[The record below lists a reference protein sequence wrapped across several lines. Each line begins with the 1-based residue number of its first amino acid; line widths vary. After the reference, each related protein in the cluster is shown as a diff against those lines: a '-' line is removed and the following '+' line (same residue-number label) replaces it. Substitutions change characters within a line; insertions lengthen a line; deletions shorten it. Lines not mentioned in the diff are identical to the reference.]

1 MTRSE
6 NLKRAQ
12 KNYEQRKKEADPV
25 AYKAKR
31 AEYMRE
37 YRRKKKEEKE
47 DIKTKLFRI
56 EELKNEI
63 NKIEASILRFTV

>member
-56 EELKNEI
+56 EELKKQILEI
-63 NKIEASILRFTV
+63 ESTL

>member
-12 KNYEQRKKEADPV
+12 KNYEMRKKEANPV

-37 YRRKKKEEKE
+37 YRLKKKQEKE
-47 DIKTKLFRI
+47 DVKNKLFRI
-56 EELKNEI
+56 EELKKQILEI
-63 NKIEASILRFTV
+63 ESTL